1 MAKELFRAVQAAEE
15 KADLLVQE
23 AQRTARELLKATE
36 AEVTDAEREMAL
48 EHRALY
54 QSIIEEK
61 RASMQAAIA
70 SNLPAEKHMLEQ
82 SLAEARARLDM
93 AAAQIVERIWN
104 DGNR

>member
-15 KADLLVQE
+15 KADLQVQE
-23 AQRTARELLKATE
+23 AQRAARELLKATE
-36 AEVTDAEREMAL
+36 ADVTHSEREISL

-54 QSIIEEK
+54 QSILEEK
-61 RASMQAAIA
+61 RASMQAAIDE
-70 SNLPAEKHMLEQ
+70 SLPTAQEQARQ
-82 SLAEARARLDM
+82 SLGAARAKLNT

>member
-36 AEVTDAEREMAL
+36 AEVTDAEREIAL

>member
-23 AQRTARELLKATE
+23 AQRAARELLKATE
-36 AEVTDAEREMAL
+36 ADVTGTEREIAL

-54 QSIIEEK
+54 QSILEEK
-61 RASMQAAIA
+61 RASMQAAID
-70 SNLPAEKHMLEQ
+70 SNLPTEKRLLEQ
-82 SLAEARARLDM
+82 SLAAARARLDT
-93 AAAQIVERIWN
+93 AATQIVERIWN